1 MQNHIIVLITQV
13 LFVMFRTLNIQH
25 TINGSILINVL
36 SGIAMSITWLISISL
51 GVKSIIE
58 GDIWLTLT
66 YLISGS
72 IGQTIV
78 LRYKNRHWL

>member
-66 YLISGS
+66 YLISGA